1 MSHSSK
7 FRTTRRAALVQMAL
21 AWLAA
26 AAWPEDPRFGIDV
39 ENAAV
44 AVAVTDRRGQSI
56 TGLTAADFRLY
67 ENGEIR
73 EILSVYDATE
83 PASVV
88 VLLDASRSV
97 RSIRQGLL
105 LAFRSFLFT
114 LADGNQVGVLGFDN
128 FIETVSPFE
137 MLNNR
142 VRGDLFAR
150 AASMDLDG
158 QTAMFDAL
166 EAAAGMLRHAAFAK
180 RAVLLFGDGGDNA
193 SRVKRDEIF
202 ALYRTNAIVI
212 HTVAL
217 SNPNNPDQNLGLLR
231 RLAKESGGY
240 FGVASKARDLKE
252 DFDRVAEE
260 LRASYVLSFVPAHLE
275 GAAGTKLRIE
285 LAGRDPRRYRL
296 KYRQVLARNPRR

>member
-1 MSHSSK
+1 
-7 FRTTRRAALVQMAL
+7 
-21 AWLAA
+21 
-26 AAWPEDPRFGIDV
+26 
-39 ENAAV
+39 
-44 AVAVTDRRGQSI
+44 
-56 TGLTAADFRLY
+56 
-67 ENGEIR
+67 
-73 EILSVYDATE
+73 
-83 PASVV
+83 
-88 VLLDASRSV
+88 
-97 RSIRQGLL
+97 
-105 LAFRSFLFT
+105 
-114 LADGNQVGVLGFDN
+114 
-128 FIETVSPFE
+128 
-137 MLNNR
+137 
-142 VRGDLFAR
+142 
-150 AASMDLDG
+150 
-158 QTAMFDAL
+158 
-166 EAAAGMLRHAAFAK
+166 MLRHAAFAK

-275 GAAGTKLRIE
+275 SAAGTKLRIE

-296 KYRQVLARNPRR
+296 KYRQVLAREPRR